1 MYRATTP
8 QHIFVFEDDPRVAYN
23 QILITYAQDDRI
35 VLEKGKDDLV
45 VTEGEGCD
53 GATVYEAALRLTQ
66 EEANLFNSKS
76 AVKVQIRAK
85 TYMNE
90 VIASERMTVSVHDV
104 LNDEV
109 ME

>member
-8 QHIFVFEDDPRVAYN
+8 KHIFVFEDDPRVTFK
-23 QILITYAQDDRI
+23 QILITYAQDDQI

-45 VTEGEGCD
+45 VTEAEGCD

-66 EEANLFNSKS
+66 EETNLFNNRS
-76 AVKVQIRAK
+76 AVKVQIRAM
-85 TYMNE
+85 TYMDE

>member
-8 QHIFVFEDDPRVAYN
+8 KHIFVFEDDPRVTFK
-23 QILITYAQDDRI
+23 QILITYAQDDQI
-35 VLEKGKDDLV
+35 VLEKEKDDLV
-45 VTEGEGCD
+45 VTEAEGCD

-66 EEANLFNSKS
+66 EETNLFNNKS
-76 AVKVQIRAK
+76 AVKVQIRAM
-85 TYMNE
+85 TYMDE